1 MQRVTISSKCSSK
14 LLVRTVRYELR
25 CAAEAQCVKF
35 SLSSNRCRVVVAAGP
50 GSDQL
55 WAALRAVDEA
65 EGEEF
70 EFLMVRLSNVDLQ
83 KIRGCA
89 RRALVLSQAEEVAE
103 AAAGS
108 GAASGSGDGGPVV
121 VAQGALRFDECRLWW
136 SYVRLLDASACD
148 LPTNK
153 GESKGADS
161 SGSTARSG
169 KSSTTLRTPGSPVPK
184 KVVKCPTANLAGA
197 VAATGSPVAVVPM
210 KKTSIA
216 KPKDT
221 AKPANV
227 RPASAC
233 DFVRGGRDCFGD
245 GTARHHRPECA
256 GFLGTSEGKFAG
268 CSGAPSSDCRTVVTT
283 GAARGVRPTK
293 GAIREPHLGGSLRP
307 RTTRSRTPT
316 ATRSSRTR
324 PRTGTQ

>member
-55 WAALRAVDEA
+55 WAALHAVDEA

-83 KIRGCA
+83 KIRDCA

-121 VAQGALRFDECRLWW
+121 VAQGGRGHFGRSRSKRALRFDECRLWW

-169 KSSTTLRTPGSPVPK
+169 TSSTTPRTPGSPVPK

-221 AKPANV
+221 AKSANV

-245 GTARHHRPECA
+245 GTSRHHRPW
-256 GFLGTSEGKFAG
+256 
-268 CSGAPSSDCRTVVTT
+268 CRLP
-283 GAARGVRPTK
+283 RHLRRQVRW
-293 GAIREPHLGGSLRP
+293 LQ
-307 RTTRSRTPT
+307 RSPEL
-316 ATRSSRTR
+316 
-324 PRTGTQ
+324 